1 MIRRRDFIAGGLAA
15 GAAFAGAL
23 VTAPRNLRAATPKP
37 AALGPDELADLDRIE
52 TYLDSI
58 TTMAA
63 TFQQVDQEG
72 RVATGRIFLARP
84 GRMRVEYDPPSPIL
98 LVATSGALVYYDSEL
113 DQVTTLPLSSTPAWF
128 LVQKDIRLTNGVT
141 VTRFERGPGSLRV
154 ELVETS
160 DAGAGSVL
168 ITFSDRPLALKQWR
182 VTDAQGIET
191 QVALLDASFGVEMN
205 PALFAVPQP
214 RRKHKQS
221 N

>member
-1 MIRRRDFIAGGLAA
+1 MIGRRRFLAYGAGCAAALAT
-15 GAAFAGAL
+15 AA
-23 VTAPRNLRAATPKP
+23 RNSLAATPKP
-37 AALGPDELADLDRIE
+37 ATLGPDDLADLDRIE
-52 TYLDSI
+52 SYLDFI

-98 LVATSGALVYYDSEL
+98 LVATSGALVYYYFEL

-128 LVQKDIRLTNGVT
+128 LVQKKIRLTDGVT

-191 QVALLDASFGVEMN
+191 QVALLNASFGVSVD
-205 PALFAVPQP
+205 PALFAVPEP
-214 RRKHKQS
+214 RRKR
-221 N
+221 NRTN